1 MLEYKEINPVDLN
14 ENTFKMIGK
23 DYMLITAE
31 NEGKVNTMTASWG
44 GLGVLWNMDVVFIFL
59 RPQRY
64 TKEFID
70 ATDSFSL
77 TFYDDSYKKT
87 LGYLGSVSGR
97 DEDKISNSNLTI
109 GFDGETP
116 YFKEAEKVI
125 ICKKL
130 FAQDLKEES
139 FLDKNILNKDY
150 PNKDFHTLY
159 VGKIEKILI
168 K

>member
-23 DYMLITAE
+23 DFMLITAE
-31 NEGKVNTMTASWG
+31 NEGKVNAMTASWG

-97 DEDKISNSNLTI
+97 DEDKIYNSNLTI
-109 GFDGETP
+109 GFDGKTP

-139 FLDKNILNKDY
+139 FLDKNIINKDY

>member
-23 DYMLITAE
+23 DFMLITAE
-31 NEGKVNTMTASWG
+31 NEGKVNAMTASWG

-70 ATDSFSL
+70 ASDSFSL